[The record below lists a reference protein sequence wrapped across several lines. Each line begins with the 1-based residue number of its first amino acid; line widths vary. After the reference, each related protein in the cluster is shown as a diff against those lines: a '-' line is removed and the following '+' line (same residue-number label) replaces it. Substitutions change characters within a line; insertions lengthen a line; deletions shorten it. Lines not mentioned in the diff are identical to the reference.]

1 MNGLVK
7 KTWLPVLIV
16 ALVAIDLSTVE
27 EVDSKRAQ
35 VLPTVDKKMLGEAQ
49 VAIACSHCIEA
60 AAARDEVI
68 SYEQVDAIVKRAI
81 RLDDSA
87 RNLAAVV
94 EKGDWV
100 AIKVNIV
107 TAPLVVNGRK
117 RTAFWDS
124 GVAHWG
130 QATDLR
136 VVKSVLDY
144 LVNEQGDARRIPKQ
158 ADPRGA
164 GGLERVGCRPPRG
177 AARAGHLRR
186 HSPPRRA
193 NTVAR

>member
-1 MNGLVK
+1 MNGIVK

-81 RLDDSA
+81 RLDD
-87 RNLAAVV
+87 
-94 EKGDWV
+94 
-100 AIKVNIV
+100 
-107 TAPLVVNGRK
+107 
-117 RTAFWDS
+117 
-124 GVAHWG
+124 
-130 QATDLR
+130 
-136 VVKSVLDY
+136 
-144 LVNEQGDARRIPKQ
+144 
-158 ADPRGA
+158 
-164 GGLERVGCRPPRG
+164 
-177 AARAGHLRR
+177 
-186 HSPPRRA
+186 
-193 NTVAR
+193 